1 MKSLIDSQNTL
12 MIWAVIIIFVFLA
25 MFAERHF
32 RWAKAVG
39 AALICLVGG
48 MVLSSVGLM
57 PSASPAYDVIWSMI
71 TPLAIPLVLFAA
83 DVGK

>member
-1 MKSLIDSQNTL
+1 MNSLINSENTL
-12 MIWAVIIIFVFLA
+12 MIWAVIIVFVFLA

-48 MVLSSVGLM
+48 MVLSS
-57 PSASPAYDVIWSMI
+57 I
-71 TPLAIPLVLFAA
+71 
-83 DVGK
+83 